1 MYCSISCRNF
11 GKWSVIKLT
20 QPLAVGVS

>member
-11 GKWSVIKLT
+11 GKWNVVKLT